1 MLNQTIEYA
10 LRAVIYVARDPSVSF
25 RAADVASEIDAPRNY
40 VAKILS
46 QLARVGI
53 LESVR
58 GPSGGFRLAAPPS
71 TVRLADV
78 VAVFRGIADQ
88 RCLLGHGICGSNP
101 SCGAHRRWAPI
112 ARTLDHFFADTT
124 IADMLATRTLT

>member
-1 MLNQTIEYA
+1 MLNQTVEYA
-10 LRAVIYVARDPSVSF
+10 LRAVICVARDPSVSL
-25 RAADVASEIDAPRNY
+25 RAADVAAEIDAPRNY

-58 GPSGGFRLAAPPS
+58 GPAGGFRLAVPPT
-71 TVRLADV
+71 TVRLADI
-78 VAVFRGIADQ
+78 VAAFRRSSEQ

-112 ARTLDHFFADTT
+112 A
-124 IADMLATRTLT
+124 